1 MILSTSEKI
10 GDNQDMEPIRIVSD
24 EEARAIYRLGEDAVV
39 ELIHSM
45 NQNFIIVAKR
55 IQVLEDQLAKNSSNS
70 GKPPSSDNP
79 FDKPAPKSQ
88 RKRHGRSTGGQP
100 GHEGHTLKVVADPDY
115 EVIHRVKS
123 CQHCQRS
130 LETEPLTGSDYRQV
144 FDLPETRME
153 VTQHTAEIKVC
164 PVCGCEN
171 KAEFPDGVEQLVQY
185 GSEVKALAVYLN
197 QYQMIPLERVSELF
211 FDLYGQSLA
220 EGTILSANHTVAEQV
235 QGVNQAIKAHLTEN
249 EEAVHF
255 DETGVGINGKLH
267 WLHSASTAR
276 LTHYA
281 VHAKRGQTAMEEI
294 GILPNLKGIAIHDGW
309 SSYFAYLDVTHALCN
324 AHHLREL
331 QFLVDR
337 YSQGWE
343 TKMMSLLREMKEWAD
358 LSRTGHSALSTEQI
372 TQFVER
378 YDALIEEGLKA
389 NPLIGGDPA
398 QPKKRGRVK
407 KSKPRNL
414 LERLIE
420 HKSATLAFLYDAN
433 VPFDNNQ
440 AERDIR
446 MVKVKQKV
454 SGCFRSIIG
463 AEVFCTV
470 RAYISTAR
478 KNGQSILVTIRMA
491 LTGKPYL
498 PPFVSLGA

>member
-1 MILSTSEKI
+1 MILFKGGKI
-10 GDNQDMEPIRIVSD
+10 EDNQEMEPIRIVSD
-24 EEARAIYRLGEDAVV
+24 EEARAIYQQGEEAVV
-39 ELIHSM
+39 ALIHSM
-45 NQNFIIVAKR
+45 NENFILLAKR

-79 FDKPAPKSQ
+79 YDKPAPKSQ

-100 GHEGHTLKVVADPDY
+100 GHEGHTLKAVADPNH
-115 EVIHRVKS
+115 EVIHRVTS
-123 CQHCQRS
+123 CQQCQRS
-130 LETEPLTGSDYRQV
+130 LETEPITGRDHRQV
-144 FDLPETRME
+144 FDLPEIRME

-164 PVCGCEN
+164 PACGCEN
-171 KAEFPDGVEQLVQY
+171 KAEFPAGVEQPVQY

-197 QYQMIPLERVSELF
+197 QYQMLPLERVRELF
-211 FDLYGQSLA
+211 YDLFGQPLA
-220 EGTILSANHTVAEQV
+220 EGTILSANQAVAEQV
-235 QGVNQAIKAHLTEN
+235 QGVNEAIKVHLTEN
-249 EEAVHF
+249 EDAVHF

-267 WLHSASTAR
+267 WLHSASTAL

-281 VHAKRGQTAMEEI
+281 VHAKRGQAAMEKI

-309 SSYFAYLDVTHALCN
+309 ASYFAYLKVTHALCN

-331 QFLVDR
+331 QFLIDR

-343 TKMMSLLREMKEWAD
+343 SKMMSLLREMKEWVD
-358 LSRTGHSALSTEQI
+358 LSFTQQTQLSAEQI
-372 TQFVER
+372 EQFVQR
-378 YDALIEEGLKA
+378 YDALIEEGLIA
-389 NPLIGGDPA
+389 NPLTEDDPA

-414 LERLIE
+414 LERMKE
-420 HKSATLAFLYDAN
+420 HKSATLAFLHNYK

-454 SGCFRSIIG
+454 SGCFRSVNG
-463 AEVFCTV
+463 ADVFCMV

-478 KNGQSILVTIRMA
+478 KNGQSILAALRMA
-491 LTGKPYL
+491 LAGKPYL
-498 PPFVSLGA
+498 PSFVSVGA